1 MSHTTTLRRTASAL
15 GATALLGVV
24 LAAPALASQDA
35 GTGGPAVSS
44 SSTDDFGVY
53 GLPRTEREGTSSST
67 TTDDSGVYGL
77 PRPQREGDTSW
88 IDRNRQLGGFT
99 FTKEVSTLPD
109 SVTTPSS
116 PSLPKVVRIDD
127 DAVEYLQVAAGLLT
141 GVAIAAAGAVVVTRR
156 NHGGLTPA

>member
-35 GTGGPAVSS
+35 GSGGTAVS

-53 GLPRTEREGTSSST
+53 GLSRGEREGTSSST

-77 PRPQREGDTSW
+77 PRAQREGDTSW

-156 NHGGLTPA
+156 NQGGLTPA